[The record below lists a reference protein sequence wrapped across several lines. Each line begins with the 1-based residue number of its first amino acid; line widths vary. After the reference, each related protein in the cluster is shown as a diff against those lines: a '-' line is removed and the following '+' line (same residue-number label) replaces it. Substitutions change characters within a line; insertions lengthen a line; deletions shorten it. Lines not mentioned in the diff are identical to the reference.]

1 MKIRTLFLAAFA
13 ALTVSTQAAVEI
25 TKSAGWLE
33 TAYAEWKPGSYT
45 NYHAYVRPAGGDY
58 TQLDAMLLRNYGDYM
73 RVDALGLKAGNYQLK
88 IVPVDGSGNEV
99 AGEASETGTLAVAAH
114 DRNAFAHFN
123 YSKGVGAYNNDGTLK
138 AGAKVF

>member
-1 MKIRTLFLAAFA
+1 MKIRTFLLAALSAFA
-13 ALTVSTQAAVEI
+13 LSGQAAVTI

-33 TAYAEWKPGSYT
+33 TAYAEWTPGSFT

-73 RVDALGLKAGNYQLK
+73 RVDALGLKAGSYQLK

-99 AGEASETGTLAVAAH
+99 LAEASETGTLAVAAH
-114 DRNAFAHFN
+114 DRN
-123 YSKGVGAYNNDGTLK
+123 
-138 AGAKVF
+138 